1 MKNSYIYFFENDS
14 YKRLFPACCK
24 LCTSSEDFHNC
35 VFIVVFCPN
44 KIWFW
49 NWTKVLIISL
59 FSVVF
64 IRLKNKRQTIFLNH
78 VYLFYV
84 KRHAHIF
91 TKHKWNK
98 LGPLHK
104 AVNRHLTSFC
114 YQAQWKSLGMPKVK
128 GNIGVAEKKE
138 KKVFIYLVTF
148 NKKLLSTW
156 ISAKSLLQKLLIHY
170 YCEK

>member
-1 MKNSYIYFFENDS
+1 M
-14 YKRLFPACCK
+14 
-24 LCTSSEDFHNC
+24 
-35 VFIVVFCPN
+35 FCPN